1 MLSVNVLTKY
11 PDDTSLLVQCDAHTN
26 LVGYK
31 FDNRLS
37 NAGLISE
44 QVLNGASTQKGHLV
58 PFVVYMIDQINES
71 H

>member
-1 MLSVNVLTKY
+1 MLSLNVLTKY
-11 PDDTSLLVQCDAHTN
+11 PDDTSLLVKYDADTN

-44 QVLNGASTQKGHLV
+44 QFLNGASAQKKA
-58 PFVVYMIDQINES
+58 I
-71 H
+71 